1 MTGFL
6 KCFKVNSFVSSILE
20 GVRPE
25 GPDKEI
31 STFQYGWIFWRG
43 VRRG

>member
-6 KCFKVNSFVSSILE
+6 KCFKVNSFLSSIL

-31 STFQYGWIFWRG
+31 STSIWVDFLEGG
-43 VRRG
+43 